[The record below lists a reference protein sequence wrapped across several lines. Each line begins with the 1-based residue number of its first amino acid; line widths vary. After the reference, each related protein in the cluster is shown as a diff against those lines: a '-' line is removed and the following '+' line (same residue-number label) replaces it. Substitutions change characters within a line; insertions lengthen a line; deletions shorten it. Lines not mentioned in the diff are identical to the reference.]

1 MGMLLITI
9 FNMTKELLY
18 LYSFLELVSSED
30 KTLSSVLH
38 HQLEAI
44 AAIEVGDDEFLLCFN
59 SK

>member
-1 MGMLLITI
+1 
-9 FNMTKELLY
+9 MTKELLY